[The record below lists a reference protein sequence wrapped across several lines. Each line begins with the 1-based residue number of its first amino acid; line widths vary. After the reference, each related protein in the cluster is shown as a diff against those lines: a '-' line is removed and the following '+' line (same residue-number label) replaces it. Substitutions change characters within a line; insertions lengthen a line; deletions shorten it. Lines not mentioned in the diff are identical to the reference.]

1 MASYKGYV
9 ETEQTSNIHFMIAE
23 GDIVVMEFDSAQ
35 TTHDGDSHHN
45 EHCLVIRVRDNKICE
60 VREHADSH
68 YSFEVC
74 MGTPEKRAAV
84 HDRLARL
91 RAGQEP

>member
-1 MASYKGYV
+1 
-9 ETEQTSNIHFMIAE
+9 
-23 GDIVVMEFDSAQ
+23 
-35 TTHDGDSHHN
+35 
-45 EHCLVIRVRDNKICE
+45 VIRVRDNKICE